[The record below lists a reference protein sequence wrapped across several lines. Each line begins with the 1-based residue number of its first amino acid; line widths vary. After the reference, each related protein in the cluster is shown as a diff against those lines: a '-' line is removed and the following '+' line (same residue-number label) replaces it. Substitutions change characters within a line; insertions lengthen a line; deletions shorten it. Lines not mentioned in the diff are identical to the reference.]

1 MPRVRSGDERVRPPS
16 NSLIVVACAFAR
28 RVALGHGTVS
38 VDPSRGR
45 GRPSLILSARLST
58 VLRTALVSTAA
69 LLVLGSGVATAGDPA
84 VQEANFRFIGN
95 YDYIHVNSDD
105 VFRFTAPA
113 TPDGVGVEVDVDAGG
128 FTGIYTMPI
137 SDELGVRM
145 IGGPT
150 FSKVHVDGLDDLQSY
165 GLMAGGDVFWRDPAL
180 GELGVG
186 TFYNF
191 AESERFRS
199 TSDFRS
205 VDRSDHTAGLHAYG
219 KFFIKDLLG
228 FGPVDLDA
236 SGNFSDSNIDDNGSL
251 SAERNYGARWG
262 ATLYPGD
269 GFSVRVGG
277 RYSRTN
283 YGDFSSQE
291 LTVMDLDAKVLI
303 PSKPNVIL
311 GAGFFMGT
319 TEESPT
325 GFQNYGRFISGIAI
339 SATISFPGADSLVD
353 LNRRFF

>member
-1 MPRVRSGDERVRPPS
+1 MLV
-16 NSLIVVACAFAR
+16 CAFAR

-45 GRPSLILSARLST
+45 GRPPLILSARLST
-58 VLRTALVSTAA
+58 VLRTALVSTTA
-69 LLVLGSGVATAGDPA
+69 LLVLGSGVATAGDRA
-84 VQEANFRFIGN
+84 VQEANFRFIAN
-95 YDYIHVNSDD
+95 YDYIHLNSDD
-105 VFRFTAPA
+105 VFRFTAP
-113 TPDGVGVEVDVDAGG
+113 TEPEGVGVEVDTSAGG

-137 SDELGVRM
+137 GNEFGARI

-150 FSKVHVDGLDDLQSY
+150 FSKIHVDTVDDLKSY
-165 GLMAGGDVFWRDPAL
+165 GLMAGGDVFWRDPAI

-191 AESERFRS
+191 AESEQFRS

-205 VDRSDHTAGLHAYG
+205 VDRFDHTAGVHAYG
-219 KFFIKDLLG
+219 EFFINDLLG

-236 SGNFSDSNIDDNGSL
+236 SVNFSDSNIDDNGSL

-269 GFSVRVGG
+269 SFSVRLGG

-283 YGDFSSQE
+283 YGDLSFQQQ
-291 LTVMDLDAKVLI
+291 TVMDLDAKVMI

-319 TEESPT
+319 TEEAPN

>member
-1 MPRVRSGDERVRPPS
+1 MQRFRIGDERVRPPS
-16 NSLIVVACAFAR
+16 NSLIVVPCAFAR

-95 YDYIHVNSDD
+95 YDD

-113 TPDGVGVEVDVDAGG
+113 GLAQAVEVDVDAGG
-128 FTGIYTMPI
+128 LTGIYTMPI

-150 FSKVHVDGLDDLQSY
+150 FSKVHVDGVDDLQSY
-165 GLMAGGDVFWRDPAL
+165 GLMAGGDVFWRDPAV

-219 KFFIKDLLG
+219 KFFIKDLWG

-269 GFSVRVGG
+269 GFSVRLGG

-283 YGDFSSQE
+283 YGDLSSQE

-319 TEESPT
+319 TDESPN

>member
-1 MPRVRSGDERVRPPS
+1 MQRFRIGDERVRPPS

-69 LLVLGSGVATAGDPA
+69 LLLLGSGVATAGDPA

-113 TPDGVGVEVDVDAGG
+113 GLAQAAEVDVDAGG

-150 FSKVHVDGLDDLQSY
+150 FSKVHVDGVDDLQSY
-165 GLMAGGDVFWRDPAL
+165 GLMAGGDVFWRDPTL

-191 AESERFRS
+191 AESDRFRS

-269 GFSVRVGG
+269 GFSVRLGG

-283 YGDFSSQE
+283 YGDLSSQE

-319 TEESPT
+319 TDESPN